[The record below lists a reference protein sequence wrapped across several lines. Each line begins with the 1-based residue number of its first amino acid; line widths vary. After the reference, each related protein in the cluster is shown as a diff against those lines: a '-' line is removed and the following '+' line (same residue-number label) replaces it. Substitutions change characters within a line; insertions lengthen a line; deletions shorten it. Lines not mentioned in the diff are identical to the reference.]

1 MLKRAP
7 EERPGA
13 AELQTNKYFDS
24 LLMSTL
30 KFLETLCEK
39 TQAYYFFYANGG
51 QAQKSQFMKGLNKI
65 LPQFPLRVLKSKV
78 RAERVLITAGRLL
91 CACWMNAKI
100 SSWHR

>member
-39 TQAYYFFYANGG
+39 TQACLLYLFYANGG

-78 RAERVLITAGRLL
+78 RAGR
-91 CACWMNAKI
+91 
-100 SSWHR
+100 SSH